1 MIISQIISYC
11 AVWLSIKYTAEVHL
25 RIQSNLC
32 QLQVHSSVVKHRE
45 ARSTA
50 GIIFKK
56 QLEPI
61 TDKER
66 KKNKSTKK
74 PRNSGQS
81 IDAVFQDSGVLEIP
95 QQENQNKKTA
105 WAWCS

>member
-1 MIISQIISYC
+1 MIISQIISYS

-25 RIQSNLC
+25 RIQSNLY
-32 QLQVHSSVVKHRE
+32 QLHSSVVKHRE

-81 IDAVFQDSGVLEIP
+81 VDAVFQDSGVLEIP
-95 QQENQNKKTA
+95 QQENQNKKTV